1 MSLTT
6 PIRTRIVDVVVP
18 VYNEAHVL
26 AASVRR
32 LHAYLLGGF
41 PYAFRIVIADNA
53 STDRTWQVARDL
65 ARELPHVRAVHLD
78 RKGRGRA
85 LRKVWT
91 ESDADV
97 VAYMDVDLSTDLD
110 AFLPLVAPLVSG
122 HSDLAIGTRLA
133 RSAAVLRG
141 PRREVVSRS
150 YNLLLRGVFAARF
163 SDAQCGFKA
172 VRTVVAQ
179 ALLPHVHDEEWFFD
193 TELLLL
199 AERNGLR
206 IHEVPVDWVD
216 DPDSRVDVLR
226 TALDDLRGMARV
238 ARRIAAGTFRVSVPP
253 RVREARL
260 PRGMRAQLPRFALI
274 GVLSTLAHLL
284 LYVLLRD
291 GMGALAANA
300 LALTITTIANTAANR
315 RFTFGIR
322 GRAGAWRHQAQ
333 GGLAFVVG
341 LGLSS
346 ATLAALH
353 AATARPSRTVE
364 VGALVGA
371 GVVATVVRF
380 LLLRVWVFRTA
391 RVAASVGPFDPSDPT
406 SAADRG
412 TSADPGASATATG
425 PGRTIASVT
434 SITSDAARGSAPS
447 AAPTART
454 APITRISSAPSH
466 RSAGATESA
475 GPTGIDS
482 AGSTGSAGEDA

>member
-6 PIRTRIVDVVVP
+6 PTRTRIVDVVVP

-26 AASVRR
+26 TASIRR
-32 LHAYLLGGF
+32 LHAYLLRGF
-41 PYAFRIVIADNA
+41 PYAFRIIVADNA
-53 STDRTWQVARDL
+53 STDRTHAVAREL

-110 AFLPLVAPLVSG
+110 AFLPLVAPLVTG

-133 RSAAVLRG
+133 RSADVVRG

-172 VRTVVAQ
+172 ARTVVAQ

-216 DPDSRVDVLR
+216 DPDSRVDVLH
-226 TALDDLRGMARV
+226 TAIDDLRGMARV
-238 ARRIAAGTFRVSVPP
+238 ARRIAAGTFRVPVPA
-253 RVREARL
+253 RVRGARL
-260 PRGMRAQLPRFALI
+260 PNGMRAQLPRFATI

-291 GMGALAANA
+291 VLGALAANA
-300 LALTITTIANTAANR
+300 LALTVTTIANTAANR
-315 RFTFGIR
+315 RFTFGVR
-322 GRAGAWRHQAQ
+322 GRADAWRHQAQ

-346 ATLAALH
+346 AVLAGLH
-353 AATARPSRTVE
+353 AAVADPSRRVE
-364 VGALVGA
+364 LTALVGA
-371 GVVATVVRF
+371 GVIATVVRF
-380 LLLRVWVFRTA
+380 LLLRAWVFR
-391 RVAASVGPFDPSDPT
+391 RP
-406 SAADRG
+406 SAA
-412 TSADPGASATATG
+412 TVADPPSGTAAADATG
-425 PGRTIASVT
+425 PNAPIASVISVT
-434 SITSDAARGSAPS
+434 SVSTAESTSR
-447 AAPTART
+447 
-454 APITRISSAPSH
+454 
-466 RSAGATESA
+466 E
-475 GPTGIDS
+475 
-482 AGSTGSAGEDA
+482 EDA